1 MHDPATHEAE
11 RAAPPI
17 RHDIICISTNH
28 WTGLPTSKQSL
39 MLEMARSVRVLYVE
53 PPLDIFSVLGRRR
66 RWPKLRGLRQVR
78 PNLWVL
84 SPVALSV
91 SSRPAGRVAIVE
103 RLLPRVAA
111 AVGRLGLGERVLWC
125 FAPEHAALAGRL
137 DERAVVY
144 SAADEPA
151 AFSSAPETTREME
164 RRMLD
169 VADLVLVVSEA
180 LLEARS
186 GHANVHRLPNAADV
200 PHFKRVL
207 AGAAGAGDAEF
218 ADALKD
224 SIAPEDLGRLPR
236 PVIMYGGAAYKWFD
250 FDLIRDVANMRPV
263 WTIALV
269 GPGGSGERLPANVV
283 RLGRRPYDEFPR
295 YVASCD
301 VAIIPWRDGLF
312 ARHADP
318 IVLYQYLLC
327 GKPVVATPFPAALER
342 AGLVA
347 TAQGAEEFV
356 GAVERALSAAGDIAL
371 HRERTAF
378 GLANTWQDRASRA
391 AALIESAASERRAPR
406 GRVSSGEESTRETTH
421 TDFGGDA

>member
-1 MHDPATHEAE
+1 MTE
-11 RAAPPI
+11 RKTNSGADTAPPI
-17 RHDIICISTNH
+17 RHDIVCMSTNH

-84 SPVALSV
+84 SPVAFTV
-91 SSRPAGRVAIVE
+91 SSNPARRARFLE
-103 RLLPRVAA
+103 RLLPRVLASA
-111 AVGRLGLGERVLWC
+111 GRLGLGERVLWC
-125 FAPEHAALAGRL
+125 FAPEHEAFVGRL
-137 DERAVVY
+137 GEQAVVY

-151 AFSSAPETTREME
+151 AFSAAPEATREME

-169 VADLVLVVSEA
+169 AADLVFVVSAA

-186 GHANVHRLPNAADV
+186 THANVHRLPNAADV
-200 PHFKRVL
+200 PHFKRTL
-207 AGAAGAGDAEF
+207 AGDADAGDTEF
-218 ADALKD
+218 VAALDRRDVPADVARM
-224 SIAPEDLGRLPR
+224 AR
-236 PVIMYGGAAYKWFD
+236 PVIMYGGVAYGWFD
-250 FDLIRDVANMRPV
+250 FDLVREVADSKPE

-269 GPGGSGERLPANVV
+269 GPGGAREPLPANVV

-312 ARHADP
+312 SRNADP

-342 AGLVA
+342 GDLIE
-347 TAQGAEEFV
+347 TAEGADAFV
-356 GAVERALSAAGDIAL
+356 HAVERALSAVGDTA
-371 HRERTAF
+371 RRDARTAF
-378 GLANTWQDRASRA
+378 GLANTWQDRAEHA
-391 AALIESAASERRAPR
+391 AALIESAVTMRRGAGEGRPR
-406 GRVSSGEESTRETTH
+406 QAATH
-421 TDFGGDA
+421 TDPGGAA

>member
-1 MHDPATHEAE
+1 MRDSPVRAGTHT
-11 RAAPPI
+11 APPI
-17 RHDIICISTNH
+17 RHDIICMSTNH

-53 PPLDIFSVLGRRR
+53 PPLDVFSVLGRRR
-66 RWPKLRGLRQVR
+66 RWSKLRGLRQVR

-91 SSRPAGRVAIVE
+91 SSNPARRTRDVE
-103 RLLPRVAA
+103 RLIPRVTA
-111 AVGRLGLGERVLWC
+111 AVDRLGLQERILWC

-137 DERAVVY
+137 EERAVVY

-169 VADLVLVVSEA
+169 VADLVFVVSEA
-180 LLEARS
+180 LLDARS
-186 GHANVHRLPNAADV
+186 AHANVHRLPNAADV
-200 PHFKRVL
+200 PHFMRVL
-207 AGAAGAGDAEF
+207 AGDPAVGIAEFTEALGDA
-218 ADALKD
+218 
-224 SIAPEDLGRLPR
+224 SAPDDFEQLPR
-236 PVIMYGGAAYKWFD
+236 PVLMYGGAAYEWFD
-250 FDLIRDVANMRPV
+250 FDLIRDVADMRPG

-269 GPGGSGERLPANVV
+269 GPGGAGERLPTNVV

-312 ARHADP
+312 SRHADP

-327 GKPVVATPFPAALER
+327 GKPVVATPFPAAVERGGLLE
-342 AGLVA
+342 
-347 TAQGAEEFV
+347 TAQGADAFV
-356 GAVERALSAAGDIAL
+356 DAVERALATGTDPDLCA
-371 HRERTAF
+371 ERTAF
-378 GLANTWQDRASRA
+378 GLANTWQDRAAEA
-391 AALIESAASERRAPR
+391 ARLVEAAVA
-406 GRVSSGEESTRETTH
+406 TRDVEP
-421 TDFGGDA
+421 DPGGDA